1 MSENHDGRRDPAGR
15 PDKQQ
20 PKQSHAGNGTV
31 NHGPDDQSPE
41 GFDSDELALRRMLHT
56 AVDEIEPRDGTL
68 DHLRR
73 AVPAR
78 RARKRQALVGAAAA
92 VLFIGTAV
100 PALLHV
106 SNSTGSD
113 VNPSVAGHGE
123 QAQGGAG
130 EGKQTEGGA
139 GTSGG
144 ASGRTDEDKGQGGEK
159 EDDKGTGTGPGTGSG
174 SPDDPLATSTAGIAV
189 CTPDQLG
196 ASGASADLPDSS
208 GTVYGTFRFSNV
220 SDTECTV
227 SGPGTVGVVPQ
238 GAADPTKVTSARHVA
253 GDTAAGLPDPSTE
266 YASLV
271 LKAGASYEVK
281 FAWLPSATC
290 PTTGDNNGGGSGGP
304 DPSPDPTPTEDTP
317 GTTEGTSTGGDTGT
331 STQLL
336 TEDTTVDGSVA
347 VTNTPEAGA
356 PSATVTVSNACAG
369 TVYWTGLLP
378 GA

>member
-1 MSENHDGRRDPAGR
+1 M
-15 PDKQQ
+15 
-20 PKQSHAGNGTV
+20 

-73 AVPAR
+73 AVP
-78 RARKRQALVGAAAA
+78 
-92 VLFIGTAV
+92 
-100 PALLHV
+100 
-106 SNSTGSD
+106 
-113 VNPSVAGHGE
+113 HG
-123 QAQGGAG
+123 GR
-130 EGKQTEGGA
+130 
-139 GTSGG
+139 
-144 ASGRTDEDKGQGGEK
+144 ASGRRSSARRPRCSSSAPPSRLCCT
-159 EDDKGTGTGPGTGSG
+159 
-174 SPDDPLATSTAGIAV
+174 SPTPPAPTSTRPSPATASRRRAEPGRASRRRAARAPPAAPRAAPTRTRARAARRKTTRAPAPVPARAPEGPTTPWRPARPGIAV

-220 SDTECTV
+220 SGTECTV

-238 GAADPTKVTSARHVA
+238 GAADPTKVTSARHIA
-253 GDTAAGLPDPSTE
+253 GDAAVGLPDPSTE

-304 DPSPDPTPTEDTP
+304 DPSPDPTPTEDPPVRPRARPRAATP
-317 GTTEGTSTGGDTGT
+317 
-331 STQLL
+331 
-336 TEDTTVDGSVA
+336 
-347 VTNTPEAGA
+347 A
-356 PSATVTVSNACAG
+356 PPRSC
-369 TVYWTGLLP
+369 
-378 GA
+378 